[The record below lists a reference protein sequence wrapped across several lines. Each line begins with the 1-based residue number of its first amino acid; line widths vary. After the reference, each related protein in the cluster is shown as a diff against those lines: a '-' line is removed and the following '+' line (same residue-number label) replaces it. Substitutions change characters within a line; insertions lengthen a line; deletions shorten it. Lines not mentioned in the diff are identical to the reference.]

1 MKNKK
6 EYVDKVYRLKGDKA
20 PLAFMLASQH
30 SKRFPLMH
38 FDTDEGVNKPLRYA
52 KNQKSPFVDDQD
64 GNVILEPII
73 FEDGMLS
80 VIKENQ
86 VLQKFL
92 ALHPQNG
99 ALFEEINK
107 GKEAAQDV
115 EEMYAE
121 VDALILAR
129 QMTLAQLEMIGRVL
143 FGDVNKMSTAE
154 LKRDVLMFSKSQPED
169 FMNILNDPLLDLQDT
184 VIQMFSSNLLQFKN
198 GQKDV
203 HFNYKKNKKRMLTVP
218 FGEDPYYIVASYFQ
232 SDEGL
237 ETFKMLKKTLNKEE

>member
-6 EYVDKVYRLKGDKA
+6 EYVDKVYRLKGEKA

-107 GKEAAQDV
+107 GKEAAEDV

-129 QMTLAQLEMIGRVL
+129 QMTLSQLEMIGRVL

-154 LKRDVLMFSKSQPED
+154 LKRDMLVFARNNPADLI
-169 FMNILNDPLLDLQDT
+169 NIVNDPMLKLQSK
-184 VIQMFSSNLLQFKN
+184 VQMFFDNKLLIYKN
-198 GQKDV
+198 NKRDV
-203 HFNYKKNKKRMLTVP
+203 HFNTSSNKKRMVTIP
-218 FGEDPYYIVASYFQ
+218 FGEDPLYIVSSYLQ
-232 SDEGL
+232 SDEGVEALKLL
-237 ETFKMLKKTLNKEE
+237 EKRLEK